1 MPFHFKSRLTDVIS
15 WIGKHEFSTLLG
27 ILLIAA
33 GLWAFTE
40 IADEVLERDSESLDR
55 AILMSMRTAGD
66 LSDPVGPRWIEE
78 MGRDFTALGG
88 IGVLSF
94 ITIAVSGY
102 LILQRNARAALF
114 LVCAVSGGFAA
125 SLVLKEWFA
134 RPRPDLVPHGSYVYT
149 ASFPSGHAMMAAA
162 TYLTLGAIL
171 ARLHAK
177 FRLKAYFLLLAVIL
191 SICVGVS
198 RVYLGVHWPT
208 DVLAGWTLGASWA
221 MLCWLVALR
230 MQRWGKMEE
239 EPIT

>member
-1 MPFHFKSRLTDVIS
+1 MSFHFKSRLTEVIS
-15 WIGKHEFSTLLG
+15 WIGKHEFSTLLS
-27 ILLIAA
+27 IILIAA

-40 IADEVLERDSESLDR
+40 IADEVFEGDSESLDR
-55 AILMSMRTAGD
+55 TILMSIRSADD

-102 LILQRNARAALF
+102 LLLQRNARAALF
-114 LVCAVSGGFAA
+114 LLFAVSGGFVV
-125 SLVLKEWFA
+125 SMMLKIWFA
-134 RPRPDLVPHGSYVYT
+134 RPRPDLVPHGSYIYT

-171 ARLHAK
+171 ARLHVR
-177 FRLKAYFLLLAVIL
+177 FRLKAYFLILAVIL
-191 SICVGVS
+191 SVCVGAS

-208 DVLAGWTLGASWA
+208 DVFAGWTLGASWA
-221 MLCWLVALR
+221 MLCWLTALR

-239 EPIT
+239 EPIS